1 MTTNEFINLALQ
13 EDIGSGDVT
22 SLACI
27 QKDTAGKARI
37 IAKETGVIAGLE
49 YIEIITKKLDAT
61 AQIEVFC
68 NDGDLV
74 NQGDCIAEIHA
85 EGKALLSA
93 ERLILNIMQ
102 RMSGI
107 ATYTRSM
114 GKLIAHTNA
123 KLLDTRKTTPLFRQF
138 EKAAVAIGGAQNHRI
153 GLYDMILIKENHI
166 ELAGGIEKAIL
177 KAKHYRLSNNP
188 ELKVEIELK
197 NLDEVTE
204 ALICGSVNRVMLDN
218 FELDDMRAA
227 VKRIN
232 GKFEVEASGGVTE
245 KTIKEIAETGVDFI
259 SVGALTH
266 SVKSLDLSML
276 VDLR

>member
-1 MTTNEFINLALQ
+1 MTTNEFIDLALQ

-27 QKDTAGKARI
+27 QKNTAGKARI

-49 YIEIITKKLDAT
+49 YIEIIAKKLDDSAS
-61 AQIEVFC
+61 IELFC
-68 NDGDLV
+68 SDGDLV
-74 NQGDCIAEIHA
+74 NQGNCVAEIQA
-85 EGKALLSA
+85 EGKALLST

-114 GKLIAHTNA
+114 VKLISHTNA
-123 KLLDTRKTTPLFRQF
+123 KLLDTRKTTPLFRHF
-138 EKAAVAIGGAQNHRI
+138 EKEAVAIGGALNHRI

-177 KAKHYRLSNNP
+177 KSKHYRLSNNP
-188 ELKVEIELK
+188 DLKVEIELK
-197 NLDEVTE
+197 NLEEVTQ
-204 ALICGSVNRVMLDN
+204 ALLCGNVNRVMLDN
-218 FELDDMRAA
+218 FELADMHAA

-245 KTIKEIAETGVDFI
+245 KTIKEIAETGVDYI